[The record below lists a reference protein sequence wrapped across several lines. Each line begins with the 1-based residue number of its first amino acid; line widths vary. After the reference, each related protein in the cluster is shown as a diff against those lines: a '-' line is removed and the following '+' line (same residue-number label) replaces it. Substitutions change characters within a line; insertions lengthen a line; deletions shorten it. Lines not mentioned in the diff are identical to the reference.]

1 MPFTT
6 NFSASNGVALGVF
19 RRDEPCGLCCVRI
32 DKRLAVR
39 HARRISERTLL
50 LLCAAGGSAGG
61 WAGMYCFRHK
71 TRKRKFYLTV
81 PLLLALQIAVVYAAC
96 GS

>member
-1 MPFTT
+1 MAWLWVYF
-6 NFSASNGVALGVF
+6 GVMSLAAFAAFG
-19 RRDEPCGLCCVRI
+19 I

-61 WAGMYCFRHK
+61 LVGMYLFHHK

>member
-1 MPFTT
+1 MAWLWVYFGGMSLAA
-6 NFSASNGVALGVF
+6 FAAFG
-19 RRDEPCGLCCVRI
+19 I

-50 LLCAAGGSAGG
+50 LLCTAGGSAGG
-61 WAGMYCFRHK
+61 WVGMYCFRHK

>member
-1 MPFTT
+1 MAWLWVYF
-6 NFSASNGVALGVF
+6 GVMSLAAFAAFG
-19 RRDEPCGLCCVRI
+19 I

-61 WAGMYCFRHK
+61 WVGMYCFRHK